1 MAASDFE
8 AVDACAA
15 PGLRSV
21 IDNYEV
27 KLRCVLDLAVSS
39 FALDHPLRVYIPVSS
54 QAVAMSAGGS
64 SWDRFLV
71 WKVFRQKAD
80 QKIDGESV
88 MEPEH

>member
-1 MAASDFE
+1 MLAKYGEEDL
-8 AVDACAA
+8 VD
-15 PGLRSV
+15 LRQLHQSLL
-21 IDNYEV
+21 NNGV
-27 KLRCVLDLAVSS
+27 KLRCVLDLAVST

-80 QKIDGESV
+80 QKIRGESV